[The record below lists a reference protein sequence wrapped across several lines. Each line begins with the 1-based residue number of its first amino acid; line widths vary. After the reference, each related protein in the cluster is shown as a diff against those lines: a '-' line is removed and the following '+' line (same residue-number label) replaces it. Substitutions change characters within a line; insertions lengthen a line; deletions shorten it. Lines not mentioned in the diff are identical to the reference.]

1 MIPTDPVPS
10 SSGNAASRIEPQ
22 PPASNLALRRVAI
35 DTWRE
40 NVAYLHRDCDVYRAE
55 GFQALSKNGGI
66 PLHFD
71 RRSTRNFSTV
81 IKHREVLTH
90 FHHEARVVL
99 DQHDRRAVVRNALDQ
114 LAQSNCLGGVQRITD
129 KKFNYMRRSMAWI

>member
-66 PLHFD
+66 PLQRPLHNPLIFLQ
-71 RRSTRNFSTV
+71 RTASGKCKMVTR
-81 IKHREVLTH
+81 
-90 FHHEARVVL
+90 
-99 DQHDRRAVVRNALDQ
+99 
-114 LAQSNCLGGVQRITD
+114 LA
-129 KKFNYMRRSMAWI
+129 